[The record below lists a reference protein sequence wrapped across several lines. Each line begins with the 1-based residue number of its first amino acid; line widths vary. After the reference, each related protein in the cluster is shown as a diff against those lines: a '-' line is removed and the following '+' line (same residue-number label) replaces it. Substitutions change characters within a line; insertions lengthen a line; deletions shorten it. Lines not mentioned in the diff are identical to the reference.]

1 MRKSLSKDLGFS
13 KEDRD
18 KNIERAVFVADLLS
32 KHGII
37 VLATFISPYRKHR
50 LLAKNKIKNFVE
62 IFVNTPLEIC
72 EKRDI
77 KGLYKKA
84 RKNKIKNFTGISDV
98 YENPKNPDIKLKTE
112 QLSVKE
118 CTDKVIDY
126 LKKRNLISS

>member
-32 KHGII
+32 KHGVI
-37 VLATFISPYRKHR
+37 VLATFISPYEKHR

-72 EKRDI
+72 EKRDV

-84 RKNKIKNFTGISDV
+84 RKNKIKNFTGISDI
-98 YENPKNPDIKLKTE
+98 YENPKNPDIELKTE
-112 QLSVKE
+112 QTSIKE
-118 CTDKVIDY
+118 CASKVIDC
-126 LKKRNLISS
+126 LKNTI